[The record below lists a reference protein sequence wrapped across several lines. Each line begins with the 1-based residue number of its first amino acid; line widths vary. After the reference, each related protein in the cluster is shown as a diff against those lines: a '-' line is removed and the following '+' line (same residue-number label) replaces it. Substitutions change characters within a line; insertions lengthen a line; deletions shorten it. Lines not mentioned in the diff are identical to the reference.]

1 VRISII
7 GWNGFLSVLL
17 ATNWASLSV
26 FFFSH
31 LFGRWCRV
39 MMSMMPCWIRQMLGT
54 TITSSMWFNF
64 LASFHFRPCGYLN
77 CHTFVFEELY
87 ICYSWK
93 FPQISSRVQ
102 LKWINS
108 EGSPF
113 SLFFFFLAYV
123 MENSSGKFLFK
134 S

>member
-1 VRISII
+1 
-7 GWNGFLSVLL
+7 
-17 ATNWASLSV
+17 
-26 FFFSH
+26 
-31 LFGRWCRV
+31 
-39 MMSMMPCWIRQMLGT
+39 
-54 TITSSMWFNF
+54 MWFNF

-87 ICYSWK
+87 SCYSWK